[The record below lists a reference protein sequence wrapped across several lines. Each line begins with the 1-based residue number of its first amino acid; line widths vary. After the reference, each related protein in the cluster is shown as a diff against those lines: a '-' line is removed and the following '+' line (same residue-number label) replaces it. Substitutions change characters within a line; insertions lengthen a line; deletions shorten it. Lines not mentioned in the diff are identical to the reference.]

1 MKNIGTAQ
9 PKTRAVLINV
19 YTGKSKTLTIAGATV
34 LQVRASLL
42 RCWSGGDSSG
52 HGTSGPGKYRTKKKT
67 RHQSGKKGAT
77 P

>member
-19 YTGKSKTLTIAGATV
+19 YTGKSRTLTIAGPTV
-34 LQVRASLL
+34 DQVRASLL

-52 HGTSGPGKYRTKKKT
+52 HPAPKRKR
-67 RHQSGKKGAT
+67 RHQGRKGAT